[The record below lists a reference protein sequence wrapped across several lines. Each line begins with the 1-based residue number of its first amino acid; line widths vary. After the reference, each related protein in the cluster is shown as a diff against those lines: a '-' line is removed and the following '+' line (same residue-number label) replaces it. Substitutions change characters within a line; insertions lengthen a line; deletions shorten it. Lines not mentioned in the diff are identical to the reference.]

1 MLRIQR
7 RNKVTRPERSTTIL
21 KRKIKSKAK
30 LNKRKEV
37 KVLIKILKSNTF
49 KTLTK
54 INQSSRKFKK
64 SK

>member
-7 RNKVTRPERSTTIL
+7 RNKVARRERSTTIL
-21 KRKIKSKAK
+21 KRKIKAKAK

>member
-7 RNKVTRPERSTTIL
+7 RNKVARRERSTTIL
-21 KRKIKSKAK
+21 KRKIKAKAK

-54 INQSSRKFKK
+54 INQSLRKFKK

>member
-7 RNKVTRPERSTTIL
+7 RNKVTRRERSTTIL
-21 KRKIKSKAK
+21 KRKIKAKAK

>member
-21 KRKIKSKAK
+21 KRKIKAKAK

>member
-7 RNKVTRPERSTTIL
+7 RNKVTRREKSTTIL
-21 KRKIKSKAK
+21 KRKIKAKAK

-37 KVLIKILKSNTF
+37 KLLIKILKSNTF

>member
-7 RNKVTRPERSTTIL
+7 RNKVARRERSTTIL

>member
-7 RNKVTRPERSTTIL
+7 RNKVTRRERSTTIL
-21 KRKIKSKAK
+21 KRKIKAKAK

-37 KVLIKILKSNTF
+37 KLLIKILKSNTF

>member
-7 RNKVTRPERSTTIL
+7 RNKVTRREKSTTIL
-21 KRKIKSKAK
+21 KRKIKAKAK

>member
-1 MLRIQR
+1 MLRIQC
-7 RNKVTRPERSTTIL
+7 RNKVTRREKSTTIL
-21 KRKIKSKAK
+21 KRKIKAKAK

-37 KVLIKILKSNTF
+37 KLLIKILKSNTF